1 MINPTFCNTVTV
13 YHQERKID
21 ETTKRSVIQWI
32 RTVYHDCF
40 FGTTTAQALN
50 GTTLS
55 VADSYTVRIPTGD
68 SISPVAPGDIVIKG
82 EVSDEVSDVSGSRVS
97 DLLNRYKPNSFT
109 VRAVSDNTKIK
120 HGAHIKLTGA

>member
-1 MINPTFCNTVTV
+1 MINPTFCDSVTV
-13 YHQERKID
+13 YHQVKKLD
-21 ETTKRSVIQWI
+21 ETTKRNVIQWI

-55 VADSYTVRIPTGD
+55 VADSYTVRIPAGA
-68 SISPVAPGDIVIKG
+68 SVSPIGPGDIVIKG
-82 EVSDEVSDVSGSRVS
+82 EVFDEVSDVAGSRAS

-109 VRAVSDNTKIK
+109 VRAYSDNTKLK
-120 HGAHIKLTGA
+120 YGAHYKLIGA